1 VVVVRQFGVGISSSV
16 RARIDVNRNAG
27 QLGDRVHHHMAGSFG
42 NRVRLG

>member
-1 VVVVRQFGVGISSSV
+1 VVVVLQLGVGQSHL